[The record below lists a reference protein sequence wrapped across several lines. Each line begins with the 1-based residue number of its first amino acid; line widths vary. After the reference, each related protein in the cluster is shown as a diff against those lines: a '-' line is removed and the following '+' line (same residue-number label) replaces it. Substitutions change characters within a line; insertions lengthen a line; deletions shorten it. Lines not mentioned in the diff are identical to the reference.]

1 LIRFAFSAIVCAFS
15 ILPTWAFSAEKC
27 EFATVAEL
35 PITMN
40 GLRPMISGQINGKD
54 AHFMVDSGA
63 FFNVMSAATATEY
76 GLRTSPAPF
85 GFRITGIGGEQ
96 TADIA
101 RVKDF
106 TLAGLHAKDVD
117 FFVAGSES
125 AGAGVLGQNLL
136 ENFDVE
142 YDLGNGMIR
151 LFKTK
156 NCDHAQLAY
165 WLKPGQSYSSMP
177 LDAINRRN
185 AHTTGVA
192 YLNGTKIKI
201 VFDTGAYLSMLNQDA
216 AARAGVKPD
225 SEGVTEAGYSSGVGR
240 RGIKTYVGRFSSFKI
255 GDGEEIKNAKLR
267 FGEADLLDGDMLL
280 GADFFISHR
289 IFVGNHEHRVVLSYG
304 GGPVFDLSK
313 KPLSQSAAENS
324 PPADKPAN
332 SQNSAATP
340 ATEAADTNPAELARK
355 GSAMVA
361 RQEYDPGLA
370 LLSKAIEL
378 SPNDPEFFFQR
389 ASGYWANKQADLA
402 LADFNQVIKL
412 KSDFLPAYIP
422 RAELQL
428 FKRNRDA
435 AVADLETVGRL
446 APKPADLR
454 LALAELDDRLD
465 MLPAGL
471 ENYNLWIENHPDDS
485 RMVHAQAGR
494 CVNRMLQNK
503 DLPAALSDCNA
514 AARHS
519 DKSTPGYPQLLV
531 DRAAV
536 RLRTGEFDKAIAD
549 CNDALKIAPKTATA
563 LYVRAVAES
572 KKNKSAESQAD
583 LAAARA
589 INPQA
594 GARLERYGV
603 TL

>member
-1 LIRFAFSAIVCAFS
+1 MIRFAVSAVVCAFT
-15 ILPTWAFSAEKC
+15 ILPAWALSAEKC
-27 EFATVAEL
+27 QLETVAEL
-35 PITMN
+35 PITMI
-40 GLRPMISGQINGKD
+40 GLRPMISAQINGKD
-54 AHFMVDSGA
+54 ARFMVDSGA
-63 FFNVMSAATATEY
+63 FFSLMSAATAAEY
-76 GLRTSPAPF
+76 GLKTSPAPF

-106 TLAGLHAKDVD
+106 TLAGYHAKDVD
-117 FFVAGSES
+117 FFVAGSET
-125 AGAGVLGQNLL
+125 AGAGILGQNMLA
-136 ENFDVE
+136 NFDVE
-142 YDLGNGMIR
+142 YDLANGMIR

-165 WLKPGQSYSSMP
+165 WLKPGESYSSMP
-177 LDAINRRN
+177 LDAIDRRD
-185 AHTTGVA
+185 AHTSGVA
-192 YLNGTKIKI
+192 YLNGAKIKI
-201 VFDTGAYLSMLNQDA
+201 VFDTGAYLSMLNEAA

-225 SEGVTEAGYSSGVGR
+225 SEGVTEAGYSSGVGK
-240 RGIKTYVGRFSSFKI
+240 GSIKTYVGRFSSFKI

-267 FGEADLLDGDMLL
+267 FGAAGLSDGDMLL

-313 KPLSQSAAENS
+313 KPLTHSTAENS
-324 PPADKPAN
+324 PPADKPAD
-332 SQNSAATP
+332 SQNSTATS
-340 ATEAADTNPAELARK
+340 AKEDADSNPAELARK
-355 GSAMVA
+355 GSALIA
-361 RQEYDPGLA
+361 RQEYEAGLA

-378 SPNDPEFFFQR
+378 SPNDPEFYFQR
-389 ASGYWANKQADLA
+389 ASGYWANNQSDLA

-412 KSDFLPAYIP
+412 KEDFLPAYIP

-428 FKRNRDA
+428 LKRNKDA
-435 AVADLETVGRL
+435 AIADLETLGRL

-454 LALAELDDRLD
+454 LALGEFDDRMD

-471 ENYNLWIENHPDDS
+471 ENYNLWIESHPDDS
-485 RMVHAQAGR
+485 RMVHAQARR

-514 AARHS
+514 AARHA
-519 DKSTPGYPQLLV
+519 DKGAPGYPQLLV

-536 RLRTGEFDKAIAD
+536 RVRTGEFDKAIAD

-563 LYVRAVAES
+563 LFVRAVAES
-572 KKNKSAESQAD
+572 KKNKHAESQAD

-589 INPQA
+589 INPQV
-594 GARLERYGV
+594 GARLEHYGI